1 MPSSSGP
8 VPAAVRSNEVT
19 QPKQVRLTREGF
31 ERLEK
36 ALAQEQ
42 NRLNEAT
49 RILQEQM
56 ETSAD
61 NEDTGLE
68 DAKREKMNIEA
79 RIDELEDTLARATL
93 IEDHENG
100 GRVELGAIV
109 QLSNE
114 TSKKDM
120 KVQVVSAAEAAMVGG
135 TLTRISED
143 SPVGKELMGRKKGEA
158 FVVTLEGGK
167 QMKYKVKSIEY

>member
-1 MPSSSGP
+1 M
-8 VPAAVRSNEVT
+8 T

-68 DAKREKMNIEA
+68 DAKREKMVIEA

-93 IEDHENG
+93 IEDHENE

-109 QLSNE
+109 LLANE
-114 TSKKDM
+114 TNKKDM
-120 KVQVVSAAEAAMVGG
+120 KVQVVSAAEAVMMGG
-135 TLTRISED
+135 SLPRISED

-158 FVVTLEGGK
+158 FVVNLDGGK

>member
-1 MPSSSGP
+1 M
-8 VPAAVRSNEVT
+8 T

-68 DAKREKMNIEA
+68 DAKREKMVIEA

-93 IEDHENG
+93 IEDHENE

-109 QLSNE
+109 LLANE
-114 TSKKDM
+114 TNKKDM
-120 KVQVVSAAEAAMVGG
+120 KVQVVSAAEAVMMGG
-135 TLTRISED
+135 SLPRISED
-143 SPVGKELMGRKKGEA
+143 SPVGKELMGRKKGDA
-158 FVVTLEGGK
+158 FVVNLDGGK

>member
-1 MPSSSGP
+1 M
-8 VPAAVRSNEVT
+8 T

-158 FVVTLEGGK
+158 FVVNLEGGK

>member
-1 MPSSSGP
+1 M
-8 VPAAVRSNEVT
+8 T

-68 DAKREKMNIEA
+68 DAKREKMNFEA
-79 RIDELEDTLARATL
+79 RTDE
-93 IEDHENG
+93 I
-100 GRVELGAIV
+100 
-109 QLSNE
+109 
-114 TSKKDM
+114 
-120 KVQVVSAAEAAMVGG
+120 
-135 TLTRISED
+135 
-143 SPVGKELMGRKKGEA
+143 
-158 FVVTLEGGK
+158 
-167 QMKYKVKSIEY
+167 